1 MIHFHQKG
9 KQKKELAKDG
19 AEEEDGDDPE
29 GWHEEGE
36 EAPAEVDE
44 EQDDAMV
51 NRQQPVSTPSTS
63 GAALKSLQYM
73 HSITPELTSDLQ
85 TGARVAEKMVSLS
98 KANIVFKDLVN
109 QLKESLREKESKLEI
124 MNVKVAVMDEKNTK
138 MDSFG
143 EVMDAVHQN
152 IND

>member
-1 MIHFHQKG
+1 
-9 KQKKELAKDG
+9 
-19 AEEEDGDDPE
+19 
-29 GWHEEGE
+29 
-36 EAPAEVDE
+36 
-44 EQDDAMV
+44 
-51 NRQQPVSTPSTS
+51 
-63 GAALKSLQYM
+63 M

-109 QLKESLREKESKLEI
+109 QLKESLREKESELEI